1 VLNQLSRYTILFRVF
16 IVVAA
21 PFFMI
26 MNFAHEVYL
35 TFVSAAS
42 AVGSLVLASFLLS
55 LVYLLPIAF
64 IIMSLY
70 RWKYKKIP
78 RMKMLLPVAG
88 LWVLGL
94 VLVVSEAFVP
104 ATAMERIGLV
114 GVGALA
120 VATGILSA
128 LIPPIEIIS
137 LTNPKGHRRLAEKPI
152 VAKQVDPKQQEED
165 SNKVVTN

>member
-1 VLNQLSRYTILFRVF
+1 
-16 IVVAA
+16 
-21 PFFMI
+21 
-26 MNFAHEVYL
+26 
-35 TFVSAAS
+35 
-42 AVGSLVLASFLLS
+42 LS

-64 IIMSLY
+64 IIIALY
-70 RWKYKKIP
+70 RWKYKKVP

-94 VLVVSEAFVP
+94 ILVVSGAFVP

-128 LIPPIEIIS
+128 LIPPIGIIS
-137 LTNPKGHRRLAEKPI
+137 LTNPKGNKRFAEKTI
-152 VAKQVDPKQQEED
+152 VAKQVDPKQREED
-165 SNKVVTN
+165 SNRVE